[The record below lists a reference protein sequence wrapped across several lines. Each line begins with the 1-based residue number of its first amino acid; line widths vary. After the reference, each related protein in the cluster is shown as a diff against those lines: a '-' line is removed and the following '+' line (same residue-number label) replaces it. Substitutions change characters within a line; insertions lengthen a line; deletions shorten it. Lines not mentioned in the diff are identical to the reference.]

1 MHHNTRLTSQWQ
13 KKAGKGGGSGGGW
26 RGHHFGGSHLAG
38 MLMGGSA
45 FMFYNIVKPFNTTA
59 EAAEPNEQDKKDED
73 EKTFFERN
81 VLDYKSLAK
90 D

>member
-1 MHHNTRLTSQWQ
+1 
-13 KKAGKGGGSGGGW
+13 
-26 RGHHFGGSHLAG
+26 
-38 MLMGGSA
+38 MGGSA